1 MKKIITAAAL
11 VLFLINIVQA
21 QEPKLKKI
29 FNGKN
34 LKGWKAPAN
43 NVWWSASKGILFVK
57 STAEKKGSILWTEKN
72 YANFI
77 IQADFLMGDGTVDS
91 GFFLRS
97 EDDQVQIGIS
107 GSLKRDMTGSPYIP
121 KLRYPVEATKSKDV
135 LKPKD
140 WNTMKIKV
148 VGKTYMV
155 WLNGVEVMT
164 YTSENIPASGPIGIQ
179 LHPGNEMSISFK
191 NIKLAELK

>member
-1 MKKIITAAAL
+1 MKKIITAATL
-11 VLFLINIVQA
+11 VLFLINLVQA

-34 LKGWKAPAN
+34 LKGWKAPEN
-43 NVWWSASKGILFVK
+43 NVWWTASKGILFVK
-57 STAEKKGSILWTEKN
+57 STAEKKGSNLWTEKS

-77 IQADFLMGDGTVDS
+77 LQADFLMGDGTVDS

-121 KLRYPVEATKSKDV
+121 KLRYPVEAKGVKDI

-148 VGKTYMV
+148 VGKTYTV

-179 LHPGNEMSISFK
+179 LHPGNEMSISYK

>member
-1 MKKIITAAAL
+1 MKKTITTFT
-11 VLFLINIVQA
+11 LFLFLATLVQA
-21 QEPKLKKI
+21 QEPRLKKI

-34 LKGWKAPAN
+34 LKGWKVPAN
-43 NVWWSASKGILFVK
+43 NVWWSASKGVLFVK
-57 STAEKKGSILWTEKN
+57 STAEKKGSNLWTEKS
-72 YANFI
+72 YTNFI

-97 EDDQVQIGIS
+97 EEDQVQIGIS

-121 KLRYPVEATKSKDV
+121 KLRYPVEAKGVKEI
-135 LKPKD
+135 LKLKE
-140 WNTMKIKV
+140 WNTMKIKC
-148 VGKTYMV
+148 VGKTYTV

-179 LHPGNEMSISFK
+179 LHPGNEMSISYR
-191 NIKLAELK
+191 NIRVAEIK